1 MRATRLAIPVIALLL
16 IVMSAVIIAPEQS
29 DAEAVAAV
37 SERITEDT
45 EITESRTYSGPL
57 EISEDV
63 FVVVRGG
70 ATVTISED
78 AVNNG
83 TLVVGQGA
91 TLKVTGSLMNK
102 GLMTVT
108 GSGSQKALVTVTGSF
123 VNSAAMHIDG
133 SGLLKGDVVAGKD
146 SVTSVS
152 GTVDGTVYTSGV
164 AEIRGTVTGG
174 VVLESGGAETR
185 ICGTSSDI
193 RVSISAGRDM
203 PMAVISP
210 SAGHSVTGL
219 VLTSVDTDGGR
230 AMDVS
235 GQVSST
241 PVSLSDRLR
250 STITLSGD
258 CRVSDTLILERG
270 TDMVVKGNAEI
281 IGTLDA
287 MYPENTIKVSG
298 KMEVK
303 GVVDTAN
310 AIQVSG
316 KLDASRQLI
325 EDDKG
330 DFYRYT
336 EKKSSGGISIDIG
349 VDAIL
354 IALIVIVCFLIIAL
368 LATDPRLRKA
378 PSVSKDSGAD
388 DGSTS
393 EDDDP

>member
-1 MRATRLAIPVIALLL
+1 MIAIRKAVPVLAFLVL
-16 IVMSAVIIAPEQS
+16 VMFAVTISSDQS

-57 EISEDV
+57 EISGNV

-70 ATVTISED
+70 ATVTISGD

-108 GSGSQKALVTVTGSF
+108 GSGSQKALVAVTGSF
-123 VNSAAMHIDG
+123 VNSAAMHIDE
-133 SGLLKGDVVAGKD
+133 SGVLKGDIVAGKD

-152 GTVDGTVYTSGV
+152 GTVNGTVYTSGV
-164 AEIRGTVTGG
+164 SEIRGSVTGG
-174 VVLESGGAETR
+174 IVLEDDGAEAR
-185 ICGTSSDI
+185 ILGTSSD
-193 RVSISAGRDM
+193 VSVSVSSDRDA
-203 PMAVISP
+203 PLAIITP
-210 SAGHSVTGL
+210 SAGHSMTGL
-219 VLTSVDTDGGR
+219 VLTSVVTNGGR

-241 PVSLSDRLR
+241 PVSLNDRLR
-250 STITLSGD
+250 SAITLSGD

-287 MYPENTIKVSG
+287 MYSENTIKVSG
-298 KMEVK
+298 KVEVK
-303 GVVDTAN
+303 GVVDTVN

-354 IALIVIVCFLIIAL
+354 IALIVIVCFLIVAL
-368 LATDPRLRKA
+368 LLTDPRIRRSA
-378 PSVSKDSGAD
+378 PEQEPAD
-388 DGSTS
+388 P
-393 EDDDP
+393 EDEVQ